1 VQKKE
6 MLWIVNVVSFVLLLL
21 LAVTGLVNWLLA
33 PHGAGLS
40 GGAGRALRHLL
51 REFHAWTAVVFCLV
65 CAIHIGLHWG
75 TVRANLKR
83 TGLLG

>member
-1 VQKKE
+1 MQKKE
-6 MLWIVNVVSFVLLLL
+6 MLWIVNVVSFLLLLL
-21 LAVTGLVNWLLA
+21 LAVTGLVNWLLV
-33 PHGAGLS
+33 PH
-40 GGAGRALRHLL
+40 GAGRALRHLL